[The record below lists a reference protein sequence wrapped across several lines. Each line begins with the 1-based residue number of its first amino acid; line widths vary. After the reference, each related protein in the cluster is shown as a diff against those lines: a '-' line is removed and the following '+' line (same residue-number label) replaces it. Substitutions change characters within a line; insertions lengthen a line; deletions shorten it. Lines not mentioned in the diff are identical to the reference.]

1 MIDLVPQSVLISLL
15 DTEHISALMNF
26 KIVMVTL
33 NIRLITCRIPTKCLL
48 LVRSFTATLALS
60 QKFTLKY

>member
-15 DTEHISALMNF
+15 DTEHLSALINF